1 VYQGHRRP
9 LASLSRGF
17 SKRRRLVGR
26 VKLMCRLKRDLEMWT
41 GRPKVSEHYI
51 CEVQVHVKNIY
62 EVKKKCRSRYVTW
75 RNLISV

>member
-1 VYQGHRRP
+1 
-9 LASLSRGF
+9 
-17 SKRRRLVGR
+17 
-26 VKLMCRLKRDLEMWT
+26 MCRLKRDLEMWT